1 MILAK
6 KITKLASDIRA
17 HEKVTAS
24 IWKGKTNFYYYCELK
39 RGSEYICGN
48 DSERITEEQAMKIV
62 SKLKNEEL

>member
-6 KITKLASDIRA
+6 KITKLANDIKC

-39 RGSEYICGN
+39 RRSEHIGGN
-48 DSERITEEQAMKIV
+48 DSERISEVQAKKIIEV
-62 SKLKNEEL
+62 LNARN

>member
-6 KITKLASDIRA
+6 KITKLANDIKC

-39 RGSEYICGN
+39 RGSEYIGGN
-48 DSERITEEQAMKIV
+48 DSERISEEKAMDIV
-62 SKLKNEEL
+62 SKLKNEKA

>member
-6 KITKLASDIRA
+6 KITKLANDIKC
-17 HEKVTAS
+17 HEKVTS
-24 IWKGKTNFYYYCELK
+24 STYNGKTNFYYYCELK
-39 RGSEYICGN
+39 RGSEYIGGN